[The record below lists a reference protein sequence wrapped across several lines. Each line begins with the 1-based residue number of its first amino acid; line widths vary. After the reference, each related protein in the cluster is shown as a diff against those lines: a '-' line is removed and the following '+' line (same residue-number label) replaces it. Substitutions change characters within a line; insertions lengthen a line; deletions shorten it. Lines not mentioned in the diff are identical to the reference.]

1 MKQGF
6 RQSMNWLHTWSG
18 LLVGWVLYFIFV
30 TGTAGYFDTEIDRW
44 MQPERPLVA
53 PIGLA
58 RALDIGL
65 ARLESQA
72 PHAQSWTIYPPGMHS
87 DPEIKLQWREAVEGG
102 RGRSTRELIDGNG
115 AAIKTRETG
124 GGQLLY
130 QMHYRLHYLPAKTAY
145 WIVGACAMFMLV
157 AIVSGVITHKRI
169 FKDFFTF
176 RPAKGQ
182 RSWLDAH
189 NAVSVVAL
197 PFHLMI
203 TYSGLVFYMFTYMP
217 LIVASAYGVDE
228 AGQQAFYDL
237 VYRDLP
243 GIEKTGVAGQR
254 VSLHGVVAAA
264 QRYWGQADI
273 LSVSVREPGDSNAQV
288 VVSRRRS
295 NPQSGADQLVFSG
308 RDGTLLRTAGPVR
321 FAPRQ
326 ANDVLIGLHE
336 GLFAGPLL
344 RWLYFLAGLTG
355 TVMIATGLVL
365 WARKRA
371 ERRTDGESAHGLGL
385 VQRLNVG
392 TIVGL
397 PLGIAAFFWANR
409 LLPVDLPYRA
419 AWEAHALF
427 AVWAAALVYGF
438 MRPAGEAWIKLCAIS
453 AMAFVALPLLNAL
466 TTKRHLGV
474 TWPHALATGDWALA
488 AFDLCMIAFGL
499 VFAGLSWR
507 LRSACL
513 QESQSRAPH
522 ATLKFTAAAKKAQ

>member
-30 TGTAGYFDTEIDRW
+30 TGTVGYFDTEIDRW
-44 MQPERPLVA
+44 MQPERPLAA
-53 PIGLA
+53 PIEVTH
-58 RALDIGL
+58 ALDVGL
-65 ARLESQA
+65 ARLEIQA
-72 PHAQSWTIYPPGMHS
+72 PHAQSWTIYPPSVHS
-87 DPEIKLQWREAVEGG
+87 DPEVKIQWRGSVEKGG
-102 RGRSTRELIDGNG
+102 KRSTTELLDANG
-115 AAIKTRETG
+115 EPIKARETG

-130 QMHYRLHYLPAKTAY
+130 QMHYRLHYLPSKAAR
-145 WIVGACAMFMLV
+145 WIVGICAMCMLM
-157 AIVSGVITHKRI
+157 AIVSGIITHKRI

-189 NAVSVVAL
+189 NVVSVIAL

-217 LIVASAYGVDE
+217 LIVASAYG
-228 AGQQAFYDL
+228 AGEERQQAFYDL
-237 VYRDLP
+237 VYPDLP
-243 GIEKTGVAGQR
+243 DVEKVGVAGPR
-254 VSLHGVVAAA
+254 VSLHDVVAAA
-264 QRYWGQADI
+264 QRHWGGADI
-273 LSVSVREPGDSNAQV
+273 LSVSVREPDDRNAQV

-295 NPQSGADQLVFSG
+295 NPQSGADQLVFG
-308 RDGTLLRTAGPVR
+308 WRDGTLLRTEGPVR

-371 ERRTDGESAHGLGL
+371 ERRSDESARGLRL

-392 TIVGL
+392 TIAGL

-409 LLPVDLPYRA
+409 LLPVDLADRA
-419 AWEAHALF
+419 AWEVHVLF
-427 AVWAAALVYGF
+427 TVWAVALAYGF
-438 MRPAGEAWIKLCAIS
+438 IRPVGEAWVKLCAVNV
-453 AMAFVALPLLNAL
+453 MAFVALPLLNAL
-466 TTKRHLGV
+466 TTQRHLGV
-474 TWPHALATGDWALA
+474 TLPHAFATGDWALA
-488 AFDLCMIAFGL
+488 AFDLSMIALGL
-499 VFAGLSWR
+499 MFAGLTWKM
-507 LRSACL
+507 RSAGVRD
-513 QESQSRAPH
+513 ETMSASRN
-522 ATLKFTAAAKKAQ
+522 AARFVAAEEGR